1 MGKVDVTRNY
11 YAELELTPAATAEE
25 VKKQFKK
32 LGRISLHLTHCT
44 FVLELSSLL
53 YKL

>member
-1 MGKVDVTRNY
+1 MVKVDVTRNY

-32 LGRISLHLTHCT
+32 LGRISLHLTIFQVYLRLT
-44 FVLELSSLL
+44 SLL
-53 YKL
+53 CKL